1 MSRVLRVLQYAVL
14 ARVRLRGLPCGHVSP
29 VGARFIGSPPG
40 YDDVVHR
47 LVDLHEAREISQV
60 HLLLAGRTLRD
71 LIDFLRDVVDD
82 AAFFNYEFLLLV
94 P

>member
-1 MSRVLRVLQYAVL
+1 MLWVLQYAVL
-14 ARVRLRGLPCGHVSP
+14 ARVRLRGLPGRHVSP

-47 LVDLHEAREISQV
+47 LVDLHEAREVSLVRI
-60 HLLLAGRTLRD
+60 LFAGRTLRD
-71 LIDFLRDVVDD
+71 LVDFLRDVVDD
-82 AAFFNYEFLLLV
+82 SPFFNYEFLLLV